1 MRLKRLFLGIML
13 SAGIANIGAANYT
26 PENVSVSLKVPGNDA
41 KHYSLTLRKVQDGVY
56 DCQPSESLP
65 LVITRQ
71 VTEKDG
77 KQRINVVIK
86 ALENVSFNY
95 GEQIK
100 TGYKHDDCQFYMP
113 GFWYRRNLRS
123 PKEAPSFHTSDS
135 WVVREDRLST
145 PMTTIFDEKNGKS
158 FSVARIDKF
167 ESDALTTHKEG
178 EVILSGTTSIGYT
191 GFENCNG
198 TATLSFGYPYKEAP
212 KTYIRKLTLAPSVEA
227 YQFLGK
233 GESVTLTWEL
243 NESAPTDFSDLS
255 LIHI

>member
-56 DCQPSESLP
+56 DCQPSENLP

-86 ALENVSFNY
+86 ALENVYFNY

-100 TGYKHDDCQFYMP
+100 PVINMVTVSFICPVSGIVVTCVRLK
-113 GFWYRRNLRS
+113 RRLHSILRIVG
-123 PKEAPSFHTSDS
+123 
-135 WVVREDRLST
+135 WC
-145 PMTTIFDEKNGKS
+145 
-158 FSVARIDKF
+158 AR
-167 ESDALTTHKEG
+167 T
-178 EVILSGTTSIGYT
+178 V
-191 GFENCNG
+191 
-198 TATLSFGYPYKEAP
+198 
-212 KTYIRKLTLAPSVEA
+212 
-227 YQFLGK
+227 
-233 GESVTLTWEL
+233 
-243 NESAPTDFSDLS
+243 
-255 LIHI
+255 